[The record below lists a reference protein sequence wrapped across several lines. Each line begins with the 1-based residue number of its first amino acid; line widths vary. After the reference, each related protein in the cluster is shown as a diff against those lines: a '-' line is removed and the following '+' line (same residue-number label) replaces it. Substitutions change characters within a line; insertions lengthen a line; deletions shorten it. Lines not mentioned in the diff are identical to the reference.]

1 MNLLEF
7 IAALVGA
14 LAWPAVVVLCLF
26 LIRKEFPAVVASL
39 RKLKYKEL
47 ELEFAASAKAV
58 EIQVEHILPEPP
70 IAIGQDQTAQNEQ
83 LSRLETIAQ
92 IAPRSA
98 ILEAWLFVESAA
110 VDLITRLNISQPKSL
125 PGPMRLRDLLI
136 RNELLSS
143 DQVEIFE
150 ELRRLRNEAVHV
162 AEAEFTPEAVSN
174 YLSASLKMAS
184 YLRQRPGG
192 I

>member
-1 MNLLEF
+1 MYPRCPLLRASRIET
-7 IAALVGA
+7 
-14 LAWPAVVVLCLF
+14 
-26 LIRKEFPAVVASL
+26 ASL
-39 RKLKYKEL
+39 QR
-47 ELEFAASAKAV
+47 
-58 EIQVEHILPEPP
+58 
-70 IAIGQDQTAQNEQ
+70 
-83 LSRLETIAQ
+83 
-92 IAPRSA
+92 
-98 ILEAWLFVESAA
+98 
-110 VDLITRLNISQPKSL
+110 
-125 PGPMRLRDLLI
+125 RDLLI